1 MVPSSTLLR
10 LHGGLSV
17 WIPSSPLTTTAARV
31 QLSTGSR
38 MIIETPTFAIIP
50 TNGRDCFKRCL
61 EAVYDQVDRVYV
73 VEGGP
78 DAKIID
84 ADLEYGSDFTIIREP
99 ELNISRWW
107 NLGIQMIA
115 DRAHQEHMTKWNVVI
130 LNDDAIIPQGWV
142 KALDQVMRGRQ
153 VAAASSGNPNPI
165 PAIHTQPGP
174 VNLATRLQGFAF
186 MLAGE
191 RGVRANEQLKWY
203 FSDDHVDW
211 LSRQQGG
218 VVSIPGF
225 QVEHLYPNAQVTP
238 EIQEQIAKDA
248 HVFTQYWNGMRPW

>member
-1 MVPSSTLLR
+1 MRPN
-10 LHGGLSV
+10 
-17 WIPSSPLTTTAARV
+17 
-31 QLSTGSR
+31 
-38 MIIETPTFAIIP
+38 TPTFAIIP

-99 ELNISRWW
+99 ELNISKWW
-107 NLGIQMIA
+107 NLGLKLIA
-115 DRAHQEHMTKWNVVI
+115 NRALASRMAKWNVVI

-142 KALDQVMRGRQ
+142 HQLDKTMRGMG
-153 VAAASSGNPNPI
+153 VAAASSGNPAPI
-165 PAIHTQPGP
+165 PALHTQPGP
-174 VNLATRLQGFAF
+174 VGLATRMQGFAF

-191 RGVRANEQLKWY
+191 KGVRANEQLKWY

-211 LSRQQGG
+211 LSRQKGG
-218 VVSIPGF
+218 MVSVPGLY
-225 QVEHLYPNAQVTP
+225 VTHLHPNGQVTP

-248 HVFTQYWNGMRPW
+248 HTFTQYWNGMRPW